1 MLCVAVPQ
9 VLSELLPPIVSGDSL
24 WSACSLVWLFL
35 SGTFLRHPLHCICK
49 TRKVYF
55 RGGRSVC
62 RRVTRKSRA
71 IKKTLQRGVMD
82 LKTLLFIHKGL
93 YQRLLTKPLWLCPET
108 RSLAKIA
115 ESGPG
120 WPKMDVPRW
129 SKNQVSKILYFGLPD
144 QCTLTHQL
152 FTLSSVVIR
161 ICKVP
166 NDNSCT
172 FLLDPSPIIGY
183 ACQ

>member
-1 MLCVAVPQ
+1 MTFDWMLDLQMLCVAVPQ

-62 RRVTRKSRA
+62 RRVTRKSKA
-71 IKKTLQRGVMD
+71 IKNTLRRGVMD

-93 YQRLLTKPLWLCPET
+93 YQMLLTKPLWLCPET

-120 WPKMDVPRW
+120 WPKNGQKWMSLGGPKTK
-129 SKNQVSKILYFGLPD
+129 SPKFFILDFLI
-144 QCTLTHQL
+144 
-152 FTLSSVVIR
+152 SVH
-161 ICKVP
+161 
-166 NDNSCT
+166 
-172 FLLDPSPIIGY
+172 LLINCSP
-183 ACQ
+183 